1 MVARTR
7 TLVTLLALAGLV
19 LLSAMWGWSQV
30 TKPFPGKVEPPPCVE
45 RTVAKGDKVFPQ
57 DVLVNV
63 LNAGE
68 RNGLAGSVLKQL
80 QAAGF
85 SSGVTTNAPKGTK
98 VATAQIWS
106 QHPDGPD
113 TQLLKSWF
121 GPGTKVDDRGGK
133 YPGLVVVVGDGFHR
147 LSKGKKGLKATASAT
162 ICAPPIQ

>member
-7 TLVTLLALAGLV
+7 TLGTLLALAGLV

-30 TKPFPGKVEPPPCVE
+30 TKPFPGKVDPPPCVE

-68 RNGLAGSVLKQL
+68 RNGLAGTVLKQL
-80 QAAGF
+80 QDAGF
-85 SSGVTTNAPKGTK
+85 SSGVTGNAPKGIK
-98 VATAQIWS
+98 VGTAQIWS
-106 QHPDGPD
+106 QHPGGPD

-121 GPGTKVDDRGGK
+121 GAGTKVESRGGQ
-133 YPGLVVVVGDGFHR
+133 YPGLVLIVGDGFHQ
-147 LSKGKKGLKATASAT
+147 LAKGKKSFRATASST
-162 ICAPPIQ
+162 VCSPPL